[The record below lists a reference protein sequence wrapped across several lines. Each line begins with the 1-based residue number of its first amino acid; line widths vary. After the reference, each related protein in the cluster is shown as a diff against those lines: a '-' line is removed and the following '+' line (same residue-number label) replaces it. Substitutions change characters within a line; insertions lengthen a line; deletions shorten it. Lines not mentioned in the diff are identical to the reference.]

1 MREDAGTMRERPAAM
16 REGPSAM
23 RLFLVRHGEA
33 QGNREGRYLGWE
45 DPPLTAAG
53 EAQAA
58 RLARRLEK
66 VGLRLICSSDL
77 RRARDTAAAIA
88 APHGLPVRTHPA
100 LREAHF
106 GEWSGLTYDEINRIA
121 AERLEAW
128 IADPERQ
135 APPGG
140 ETLAQLRDRAATALP
155 RQDGALV
162 VTHGGILRALLSHWT
177 GRPFW
182 KITAPPASL
191 TSVVWD
197 GERLLKVEYLGDT
210 SHVEGDTT

>member
-1 MREDAGTMRERPAAM
+1 MREDAGATIVRPA
-16 REGPSAM
+16 AM

-33 QGNREGRYLGWE
+33 QGNQEGRYLGWE
-45 DPPLTAAG
+45 DPPLTADG

-58 RLARRLEK
+58 RLARRLEE
-66 VGLRLICSSDL
+66 VGLTLICSSDL
-77 RRARDTAAAIA
+77 RRARDTATAIA
-88 APHGLPVRTHPA
+88 APHGLPVRTDPS

-106 GEWSGLTYDEINRIA
+106 GEWSGLAYDEISRIA
-121 AERLEAW
+121 AKRLEAW
-128 IADPERQ
+128 IADPERH

-140 ETLAQLRDRAATALP
+140 ETLAQLRDRATAALP

-162 VTHGGILRALLSHWT
+162 VAHGGTLRALLSHWT

-182 KITAPPASL
+182 EMRAPPASL

-197 GERLLKVEYLGDT
+197 GERLLKVECLGDT
-210 SHVEGDTT
+210 SHMEGHTT

>member
-1 MREDAGTMRERPAAM
+1 MREDAGAMRKRPAAM
-16 REGPSAM
+16 R
-23 RLFLVRHGEA
+23 LLLVRHGEA
-33 QGNREGRYLGWE
+33 LGNREGRYLGWE

-66 VGLRLICSSDL
+66 VDLSLIVSSDL
-77 RRARDTAAAIA
+77 RRASDTAAVIA
-88 APHGLPVRTHPA
+88 APHGLPVGIRSG

-106 GEWSGLTYDEINRIA
+106 GEWSGLTYEEISRLA
-121 AERLEAW
+121 ARRLEAW
-128 IADPERQ
+128 TADPERH

-140 ETLAQLRDRAATALP
+140 ETLTQLRDRAIAALP

-162 VTHGGILRALLSHWT
+162 VAHGGTLRALLSRWT

-182 KITAPPASL
+182 DITIPPASL
-191 TSVVWD
+191 TSLLWD
-197 GERLLKVEYLGDT
+197 GERLFHVDCLGDT
-210 SHVEGDTT
+210 SHL

>member
-1 MREDAGTMRERPAAM
+1 MREDAGAMRKRPAAM
-16 REGPSAM
+16 R
-23 RLFLVRHGEA
+23 LLLVRHGEA
-33 QGNREGRYLGWE
+33 LGNREGRYLGWE

-58 RLARRLEK
+58 RLARRLEQ

-88 APHGLPVRTHPA
+88 APHGLRVRTHLG
-100 LREAHF
+100 LREGHF

-128 IADPERQ
+128 IADPERH

-140 ETLAQLRDRAATALP
+140 ETLAQIRDRAAAALP

-162 VTHGGILRALLSHWT
+162 VAHGGTLRALLSHWT

-182 KITAPPASL
+182 EITAPPASL

-197 GERLLKVEYLGDT
+197 GERLLKVECLGDT
-210 SHVEGDTT
+210 SHVEADTT